1 VQADPRTWNI
11 VRTVLEYCEG
21 NYRKGIG
28 LKEVA
33 EALGYSPSYL
43 SRLVTR
49 HLGRSLS
56 QQVQSRRMEAARHL
70 LENSDLPVSAV
81 ADELGYSDPAHFSRA
96 FNRATGISPKAYR
109 RRLGGL

>member
-1 VQADPRTWNI
+1 VAD
-11 VRTVLEYCEG
+11 
-21 NYRKGIG
+21 
-28 LKEVA
+28 
-33 EALGYSPSYL
+33 ALGYSPSYL

-56 QQVQSRRMEAARHL
+56 EQVQSRRMKEARHL
-70 LENSDLPVSAV
+70 LENSDLSVSAV
-81 ADELGYSDPAHFSRA
+81 SDELGYSDPAHFTRA